1 MGFKMKGWSP
11 FEKDL
16 FKGKTTKVEK
26 ENQDSLALE
35 EAKKKMSK
43 WELAD
48 YEKIQRH
55 NYHPDGTPREVPINK
70 KWEKQPDGEYKLVSK
85 VRGKSTGKTSKTP
98 AAPDW
103 SKPSTKSHPRVYYNP
118 STKKRHRSKWLGY
131 KPKSEGN

>member
-1 MGFKMKGWSP
+1 MAFKMNGWSA
-11 FEKDL
+11 FTKTKDL

-26 ENQDSLALE
+26 EKQDSLALE

-43 WELAD
+43 WALAD

-55 NYHPDGTPREVPINK
+55 NKDIIPINK

-98 AAPDW
+98 AVPDW

-118 STKKRHRSKWLGY
+118 STKKRHRSKWFGY